1 MELIGLW
8 LLGCGVLLLAIF
20 ILAGGLWMF
29 GLDQPT
35 ALTLSIFAFIIISL
49 AWMIGAW
56 PIEVAKVVWA
66 ASEFSRR

>member
-35 ALTLSIFAFIIISL
+35 ALTLSIFAFVFISL
-49 AWMIGAW
+49 IWLLGAL
-56 PIEVAKVVWA
+56 PVEVAKVVWA
-66 ASEFSRR
+66 VSEFSRR